1 MARVNKHLDVHNLC
15 EPCQS
20 AYRAGHSTETALV
33 KVYNNML
40 CMVDD
45 RQYILLV
52 LLDLSTA
59 FDTIDH
65 DAMIHR
71 LKNLFGINGDAL
83 TWMQSYFSGR
93 TQRVVIGNSA
103 STPFALSTGI
113 PQGSVAGPGTFPA
126 YTQPIGTVARHHGVN
141 MHLYADDTQLY
152 MGCRL
157 QEHQST
163 HKQLE
168 ACIADVRRWMA
179 ENMLKLNDDKTEY
192 IVIGSRYMLHQIPS
206 TLLSI
211 RVGDK
216 IIDSTPAAKNI
227 GVVVDSVLS
236 MEQQV
241 TSVCRACYVG
251 LRDIARIR
259 PYLTDEATKKT
270 YYSFCDFKIRLQ

>member
-1 MARVNKHLDVHNLC
+1 MHNFR

-20 AYRAGHSTETALV
+20 AYRTGHSTETALV
-33 KVYNNML
+33 KVYNDML

-52 LLDLSTA
+52 LLDLSVA

-152 MGCRL
+152 MECRL
-157 QEHQST
+157 QQHQST

-192 IVIGSRYMLHQIPS
+192 IVIGSRYMLRSNSRNSAVHPCW
-206 TLLSI
+206 
-211 RVGDK
+211 R
-216 IIDSTPAAKNI
+216 
-227 GVVVDSVLS
+227 
-236 MEQQV
+236 
-241 TSVCRACYVG
+241 
-251 LRDIARIR
+251 
-259 PYLTDEATKKT
+259 
-270 YYSFCDFKIRLQ
+270 

>member
-1 MARVNKHLDVHNLC
+1 
-15 EPCQS
+15 
-20 AYRAGHSTETALV
+20 
-33 KVYNNML
+33 
-40 CMVDD
+40 
-45 RQYILLV
+45 
-52 LLDLSTA
+52 
-59 FDTIDH
+59 
-65 DAMIHR
+65 MIHR

-103 STPFALSTGI
+103 TPFALSTGI
-113 PQGSVAGPGTFPA
+113 PQGSVPGPGKFSA
-126 YTQPIGTVARHHGVN
+126 YTQPIGTVARHHCVS
-141 MHLYADDTQLY
+141 MRLYADDTQVY
-152 MGCRL
+152 MGCHL

-179 ENMLKLNDDKTEY
+179 ENMLKLNDKMEH
-192 IVIGSRYMLHQIPS
+192 IVIGSRYMFRQIPE

-216 IIDSTPAAKNI
+216 IIDSTPAAKII

-241 TSVCRACYVG
+241 TIVCRACYVG
-251 LRDIARIR
+251 LRDIARINNNNSI
-259 PYLTDEATKKT
+259 
-270 YYSFCDFKIRLQ
+270 SFL